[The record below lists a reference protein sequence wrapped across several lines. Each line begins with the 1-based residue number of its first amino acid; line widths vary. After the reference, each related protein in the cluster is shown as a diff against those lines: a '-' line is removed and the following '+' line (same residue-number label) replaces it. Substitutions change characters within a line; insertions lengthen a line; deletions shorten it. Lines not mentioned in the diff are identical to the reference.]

1 MVVVAPVREAVDVVL
16 VVEALWAGERRRERR
31 RESAR
36 DGNFIVLGLMIG
48 FRLLTLQGA
57 KSLSSPNFN
66 CNISNNDACNQSTS
80 SKKYCEETSR

>member
-1 MVVVAPVREAVDVVL
+1 VVLAVVVVAPVREAVDVVL

-36 DGNFIVLGLMIG
+36 DGNFIVGLMIG

-57 KSLSSPNFN
+57 KSLSSTNHHFAAS
-66 CNISNNDACNQSTS
+66 IKSQ
-80 SKKYCEETSR
+80 